1 VIHSAIHAVRPD
13 AACVIHTHSRAGM
26 AVTAVTAVRCGLLR
40 LTQTAMRCMPI
51 AYHDYG

>member
-26 AVTAVTAVRCGLLR
+26 AVTAVRCGLLP